1 MLNEAGKSCSGPKRR
16 RSSARLDSEP
26 LPEHSFPSLDSAIE
40 TVLRKTVRQ
49 RMDADK
55 AHSSLLSRVKL
66 LEEHLSRDTIP
77 TGLRIASIQAK
88 GTNVETLQAKFNEIV
103 HEAEVKMLE
112 ATIENLRSEIKNH
125 QEAVCTASANID
137 GTIARWK
144 VELLKNEI
152 SESKASSLVEAAEA
166 FVVRITKDI
175 AVSRASKALQ
185 KEINRKVSRSE
196 HMDDNEVFVPTEE
209 SIKDIVRNEVLQA
222 MATTKPPEGNRKVSF
237 LDKKPGS
244 KSSGKQCQS
253 RPSNR
258 QSRQS
263 RRSRSKSATHRPNK
277 PGSSSK
283 NV

>member
-1 MLNEAGKSCSGPKRR
+1 MGLAKY
-16 RSSARLDSEP
+16 
-26 LPEHSFPSLDSAIE
+26 
-40 TVLRKTVRQ
+40 VRYN
-49 RMDADK
+49 K
-55 AHSSLLSRVKL
+55 
-66 LEEHLSRDTIP
+66 
-77 TGLRIASIQAK
+77 
-88 GTNVETLQAKFNEIV
+88 
-103 HEAEVKMLE
+103 
-112 ATIENLRSEIKNH
+112 IENLRSEIKNH
-125 QEAVCTASANID
+125 QEAVRTASANID
-137 GTIARWK
+137 GTIARRK

-166 FVVRITKDI
+166 FVVRITKDT

-237 LDKKPGS
+237 VDKKPGN
-244 KSSGKQCQS
+244 KRSGKQRQS

-258 QSRQS
+258 ESRQS
-263 RRSRSKSATHRPNK
+263 QRSRSKSATQRPNK

-283 NV
+283 NVRGKGSGHVK